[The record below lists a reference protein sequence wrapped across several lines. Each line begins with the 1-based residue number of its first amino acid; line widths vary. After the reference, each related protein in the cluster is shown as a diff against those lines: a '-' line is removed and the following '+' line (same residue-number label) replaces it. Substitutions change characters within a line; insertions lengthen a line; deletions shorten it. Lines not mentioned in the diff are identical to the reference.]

1 METTKNAKGAKIADI
16 VLKDESYRITGACFE
31 VYKEK
36 GAGFLEAVFQEC
48 LAMEFHAAGIPF
60 VEKPCLNLAYKGR
73 PLKST
78 YQPDFVCYGKIIV
91 EIKAI
96 SVLNDENRAQ
106 IINYLKASGLP
117 LGILVNF
124 GHYPKV
130 EIERFVNRPGG
141 RLAMPGD

>member
-1 METTKNAKGAKIADI
+1 ME
-16 VLKDESYRITGACFE
+16 FE
-31 VYKEK
+31 V
-36 GAGFLEAVFQEC
+36 
-48 LAMEFHAAGIPF
+48 AGIPF
-60 VEKPCLNLAYKGR
+60 AEKPWLNLSYKGR
-73 PLKST
+73 LLKST

-96 SVLNDENRAQ
+96 SALTDETRAQ

-124 GHYPKV
+124 GHYPKI

-141 RLAMPGD
+141 RLAMNGD

>member
-1 METTKNAKGAKIADI
+1 MTTI
-16 VLKDESYRITGACFE
+16 VFKEESFKITGACFE

-48 LAMEFHAAGIPF
+48 LAMEFEVAGIPF
-60 VEKPCLNLAYKGR
+60 AEKPWLNLSYKGR
-73 PLKST
+73 LLKST

-96 SVLNDENRAQ
+96 SALTDETRAQ

-124 GHYPKV
+124 GHYPKI

-141 RLAMPGD
+141 RLAMNGD